1 MGFLSNQFSIVPQY
15 LHDLISRRQA
25 LQAPLSLGNAE
36 SLLNAVLLLD
46 IDNNLRS
53 ASVVVSAN
61 PRAWFP
67 STTQASFIFTMYQL
81 WISQPLQ
88 SFHSR
93 CILHGMDSD
102 HGTSIRVHNVCT
114 AEGQDPWGF
123 VLLTLLLRPCLPLTA
138 YRELTSNWIV
148 VVLQQF

>member
-53 ASVVVSAN
+53 ASVVVSARL
-61 PRAWFP
+61 RAWLP
-67 STTQASFIFTMYQL
+67 GRAQASYIFTMYQL
-81 WISQPLQ
+81 WNSQPLQ
-88 SFHSR
+88 SFHSKYTW
-93 CILHGMDSD
+93 HGLDSF
-102 HGTSIRVHNVCT
+102 HGIAIHGRNVSI
-114 AEGQDPWGF
+114 EDWSLKF
-123 VLLTLLLRPCLPLTA
+123 L
-138 YRELTSNWIV
+138 
-148 VVLQQF
+148 